1 MLPEA
6 EQYRRDIIRITQA
19 AERALR
25 RAFTTSTPIAARD
38 SLLETLPGLVGLYGS
53 AAATLAADWYDDV
66 RDSVGIHRPFRA
78 IPAELPDQGRTDAL
92 ARWAVSPLFAEFVG
106 AAAGDAAFTLAVGG
120 LQRILANAGR
130 DTITGSAIEDPAAD
144 GWQRVGYGDNCE
156 FCMLLI
162 DRGAVYSEATADFAS
177 HDNCNCAAMPAF
189 GGRER
194 PVKPY
199 TRTRRRISDADR
211 ARVREYIRTH

>member
-6 EQYRRDIIRITQA
+6 EQYRRDIGRVAQA
-19 AERALR
+19 AERDLR
-25 RAFTTSTPIAARD
+25 RAFTTGTPDAARD
-38 SLLETLPGLVGLYGS
+38 SLLTALPRLVAHYGS
-53 AAATLAADWYDDV
+53 ASATLAADWYDEV
-66 RDSVGIHRPFRA
+66 RDHARIRSRFRA

-92 ARWAVSPLFAEFVG
+92 ARWAVSPLFAEVAG
-106 AAAGDAAFTLAVGG
+106 EAAGEAAFALAFGG

-130 DTITGSAIEDPAAD
+130 QTITGSSIEDPAAD

-162 DRGAVYSEATADFAS
+162 DRGSVYSEATADFAS

-199 TRTRRRISDADR
+199 TPTRRRISDADR
-211 ARVREYIRTH
+211 ARVRAYLRTH

>member
-6 EQYRRDIIRITQA
+6 EQHRRDIGRLLRA
-19 AERALR
+19 AEHDLR
-25 RAFTTSTPIAARD
+25 RMFTARTPDAARD
-38 SLLETLPGLVGLYGS
+38 ALLEALPELVALYGS
-53 AAATLAADWYDDV
+53 AAATLAADWYDELRDAAKV
-66 RDSVGIHRPFRA
+66 RRPFRA

-92 ARWAVSPLFAEFVG
+92 ARWAVSPLFAEVVG
-106 AAAGDAAFTLAVGG
+106 EQAGEAAFSLAFGG
-120 LQRILANAGR
+120 LQRIIANAGR
-130 DTITGSAIEDPAAD
+130 ETVTGSSIADPAAD

-156 FCMLLI
+156 FCTLLI
-162 DRGAVYSEATADFAS
+162 DRGSVYSSTTADFAS

-211 ARVREYIRTH
+211 ARVREYLRTH